1 MDIISKLKE
10 SGLTGRSG
18 SGFPTGLKWE
28 AVKNA
33 VSDKKYIVCNGS
45 EGEPNVSKDKFILEN
60 HPAEVIK
67 GIKIALETIDNS
79 SAYIYLKSDFYNKYK
94 ETLEGLIGDSPI
106 TIFKKIG
113 GYLAG
118 EETCVCEVIEGKDP
132 RPRIKPPYPAEVGL
146 WGYPT
151 LINNV
156 ETLYRVAQIAED
168 NYKGGRLYS
177 IAGDIEKPG
186 TYELLEDMTIRQILQ
201 ETGNLSD
208 TNEDSELF
216 FVQSGGISGEILLPN
231 ELDQQ
236 VKGIGGIVV
245 YDREKTDLMSLM
257 KMWAEFFMAENCD
270 KCTPCREGVYRINE
284 MLKKGEIDKEKM
296 DDFLFV
302 LSQTSF
308 CALGKGA
315 AVPFRSL
322 IDKLLE
328 PV

>member
-28 AVKNA
+28 AVKSTVA
-33 VSDKKYIVCNGS
+33 EKKYIVCNGS
-45 EGEPNVSKDKFILEN
+45 EGEPDVFKDSFILEN
-60 HPAEVIK
+60 YPEEVVK
-67 GIKIALETIDNS
+67 GIKLALETIDNS
-79 SAYIYLKSDFYNKYK
+79 SAYIYLNSHYYQKYK
-94 ETLEGLIGDSPI
+94 TKLEELIRDSPI
-106 TIFKKIG
+106 VLFKKTG

-118 EETCVCEVIEGKDP
+118 EETCVCEAIEGKRP
-132 RPRIKPPYPAEVGL
+132 EPRIKPPYPSEVGL
-146 WGYPT
+146 WGCPT

-156 ETLYRVAQIAED
+156 ETFYRVAQIAED
-168 NYKGGRLYS
+168 NYKGERLYS
-177 IAGDIEKPG
+177 IAGDVKKPG

-201 ETGNLSD
+201 ETGNLP
-208 TNEDSELF
+208 EADSEQNF
-216 FVQSGGISGEILLPN
+216 FVQSGGISGEILLSN

-257 KMWAEFFMAENCD
+257 KKWTEFFMAGNCD
-270 KCTPCREGVYRINE
+270 KCTPCREGVYRMDE
-284 MLKKGEIDKEKM
+284 MLKKGEINKEEM

-302 LSQTSF
+302 LEQTSF
-308 CALGKGA
+308 CALGKGV

-322 IDKLLE
+322 INKLLE

>member
-28 AVKNA
+28 TVKGAVA
-33 VSDKKYIVCNGS
+33 DKKYIVCNGS
-45 EGEPNVSKDKFILEN
+45 EGEPDVSKDSFILEN
-60 HPAEVIK
+60 YPEEVVK

-94 ETLEGLIGDSPI
+94 TVLEEMIGDFPI
-106 TIFKKIG
+106 IIFKKVG

-118 EETCVCEVIEGKDP
+118 EETCVCEVIEGKSP
-132 RPRIKPPYPAEVGL
+132 VPRIKPPYPSEAGL

-156 ETLYRVAQIAED
+156 ETFYQVAQIAED

-177 IAGDIEKPG
+177 IAGDVEKPG
-186 TYELLEDMTIRQILQ
+186 TYELLENMTIKQILQ
-201 ETGNLSD
+201 ETGNLPD
-208 TNEDSELF
+208 MNENDEKSF
-216 FVQSGGISGEILLPN
+216 FIQAGGISGEILLPE
-231 ELDQQ
+231 ELDQKL
-236 VKGIGGIVV
+236 KGIGGIVV
-245 YDREKTDLMSLM
+245 YDREKTDPMSLM
-257 KMWAEFFMAENCD
+257 KKWAEFFMAENCD

-284 MLKKGEIDKEKM
+284 MLKKEEIDKEKM

-302 LSQTSF
+302 LEQTSF
-308 CALGKGA
+308 CALGKGV

-322 IDKLLE
+322 INKLL
-328 PV
+328 V

>member
-28 AVKNA
+28 AVKGA
-33 VSDKKYIVCNGS
+33 VADKKYIVCNGS
-45 EGEPNVSKDKFILEN
+45 EGEPNVSKDSFILEN
-60 HPAEVIK
+60 YPEEVIK

-79 SAYIYLKSDFYNKYK
+79 SAYIYLKSDYYQKYK
-94 ETLEGLIGDSPI
+94 TKLEELIGDSPI
-106 TIFKKIG
+106 IIFKKTG

-118 EETCVCEVIEGKDP
+118 EETCVCEVIEGKSP
-132 RPRIKPPYPAEVGL
+132 VPRIKPPFPSEVGL

-156 ETLYRVAQIAED
+156 ETFYRVAQIAED

-177 IAGDIEKPG
+177 IAGDVEKPG
-186 TYELLEDMTIRQILQ
+186 TYELLENMTIKQILQ
-201 ETGNLSD
+201 ETGNLPD
-208 TNEDSELF
+208 VDAGEDF

-231 ELDQQ
+231 ELDQKL
-236 VKGIGGIVV
+236 KGIGGIVV
-245 YDREKTDLMSLM
+245 YDREKTDPMSLM
-257 KMWAEFFMAENCD
+257 KKWAEFFMAENCD

-284 MLKKGEIDKEKM
+284 MLKKEEIDKEKM

-302 LSQTSF
+302 LEQTSF
-308 CALGKGA
+308 CALGKGV

-322 IDKLLE
+322 INKLL
-328 PV
+328 V